1 VAHKRDS
8 RRADTDVEVQRV
20 YDGDLYVRVNSVGSG
35 VTRPFLLIPGIGV
48 SSTYFERL
56 APNLNEFGPVY
67 ALDLP
72 GFGGVPHPGTALG
85 IREYADLVGRV
96 IDELGLDDPIVVGH
110 SMGSQVVS
118 DLASRRT
125 DISTLVLIG
134 PVVNPAERSLV
145 TQARRFLGAAWH
157 EPGRVKAL
165 AISAYLFCG
174 FKWFSRVLPKMMSYP
189 IEDALPKI
197 TANTLVIRGEF
208 DGVAPRDWVRRMG
221 ELLPT
226 SQLWEM
232 PGAAHSVMYAH
243 ADEVARLCVAHA
255 RGELGET
262 ADPATL
268 NVSAVSEDET
278 DDALDATTT
287 AKALGGRLTEAVG
300 VITDDDDLIAQG
312 KSTHAAALAESA
324 SDDAA
329 HGETEEPGDR

>member
-268 NVSAVSEDET
+268 NVSAVSEEET

-300 VITDDDDLIAQG
+300 VITDDDDLIAEG

-329 HGETEEPGDR
+329 HGETEEPGGR

>member
-1 VAHKRDS
+1 MAHKRDS
-8 RRADTDVEVQRV
+8 RRPDTDVEVQRV
-20 YDGDLYVRVNSVGSG
+20 YDGDIYVRVNSVGSG

-56 APNLNEFGPVY
+56 APDLNEFGPVY

-72 GFGGVPHPGTALG
+72 GFGGVPHPDHALS
-85 IREYADLVGRV
+85 IRDYADLVGRV
-96 IDELGLDDPIVVGH
+96 IDDLGLDDPIVVGH
-110 SMGSQVVS
+110 SMGSQIVS
-118 DLASRRT
+118 DLAARRS

-134 PVVNPAERSLV
+134 PVVNPAERSLL

-165 AISAYLFCG
+165 AIGAYLFCG
-174 FKWFSRVLPKMMSYP
+174 FKWFSRVLPKMMAYP

-197 TANTLVIRGEF
+197 TADTLVIRGEF

-255 RGELGET
+255 RGELRAGAR
-262 ADPATL
+262 ADGL
-268 NVSAVSEDET
+268 NVATVSDDEA
-278 DDALDATTT
+278 DDALGAATT

-300 VITDDDDLIAQG
+300 VITDDDELIEEG
-312 KSTHAAALAESA
+312 KSTHAEAMDEA
-324 SDDAA
+324 
-329 HGETEEPGDR
+329 GERGGPGPDR

>member
-8 RRADTDVEVQRV
+8 RRPDTDVEVQRV
-20 YDGDLYVRVNSVGSG
+20 YDGDIYVRVNSVGSG

-56 APNLNEFGPVY
+56 APDLNEFGPVY

-72 GFGGVPHPGTALG
+72 GFGGVPHPDHALS
-85 IREYADLVGRV
+85 IRDYADLVGRV
-96 IDELGLDDPIVVGH
+96 IDDLGLDDPIVVGH
-110 SMGSQVVS
+110 SMGSQIVS
-118 DLASRRT
+118 DLAARRS

-134 PVVNPAERSLV
+134 PVVNPAERSLL

-165 AISAYLFCG
+165 AIGAYLFCG
-174 FKWFSRVLPKMMSYP
+174 FKWFSRVLPKMMAYP

-197 TANTLVIRGEF
+197 TADTLVIRGEF

-255 RGELGET
+255 RGELRAG
-262 ADPATL
+262 AQDDGL
-268 NVSAVSEDET
+268 NVATVSDDEA
-278 DDALDATTT
+278 DDALV
-287 AKALGGRLTEAVG
+287 RPPRRRR
-300 VITDDDDLIAQG
+300 
-312 KSTHAAALAESA
+312 SAAA
-324 SDDAA
+324 
-329 HGETEEPGDR
+329 

>member
-1 VAHKRDS
+1 MAHKRDS
-8 RRADTDVEVQRV
+8 RRPDTDVKVQRV
-20 YDGDLYVRVNSVGSG
+20 YDGDIYVRVNSVGSG

-56 APNLNEFGPVY
+56 APDLNEFGPVY

-72 GFGGVPHPGTALG
+72 GFGGVPHPDHALS
-85 IREYADLVGRV
+85 IRDYADLVGRV
-96 IDELGLDDPIVVGH
+96 IDDLGLDDPIVVGH
-110 SMGSQVVS
+110 SMGSQIVS
-118 DLASRRT
+118 DLAARRS

-134 PVVNPAERSLV
+134 PVVNPAERSLL

-165 AISAYLFCG
+165 AIGAYLFCG
-174 FKWFSRVLPKMMSYP
+174 FKWFSRVLPKMMAYP

-197 TANTLVIRGEF
+197 TADTLVIRGEF

-255 RGELGET
+255 RGELRAGAR
-262 ADPATL
+262 ADGL
-268 NVSAVSEDET
+268 NVATVSDDEA
-278 DDALDATTT
+278 DDALGAATT
-287 AKALGGRLTEAVG
+287 AQALGGRLTEAVG
-300 VITDDDDLIAQG
+300 VITDDDELIEEG
-312 KSTHAAALAESA
+312 KSTHAEAMDEA
-324 SDDAA
+324 
-329 HGETEEPGDR
+329 GERARPGPDR